1 MIDKRIENLQI
12 ELKNL
17 VIENETIKNKFLY
30 DSFELLPDIG
40 NIVYRIDIGENNLTL
55 RFDFS
60 NRCEVI
66 YEFYK
71 PNSELKMT
79 TRGDGNIH
87 NRLNADDYANFL
99 KLNRYICDEWL
110 TVLKNGDSPFI
121 KLIKDFH
128 HTLVQISRAETH
140 TKKTLQELF
149 HEKKKVEF
157 NNFFDGL
164 KDGDKIIFNQPLR
177 INFSSGSTKNEYRLT
192 SLILWKRTNKL
203 IKVRLPYLDPN
214 MTSQVNTNIYR
225 NRVGIPTNNFKSVK
239 KHVLHREL
247 FHEYLNDNINM
258 VTTNK
263 HNSLKML
270 VDKL

>member
-17 VIENETIKNKFLY
+17 VVENENIKNKFLY

-55 RFDFS
+55 RFNFS
-60 NRCEVI
+60 DRCEVI

-157 NNFFDGL
+157 NDFLDGL
-164 KDGDKIIFNQPLR
+164 KDGDKIIFREPVR
-177 INFSSGSTKNEYRLT
+177 INFSSGSTKNEYLLT
-192 SLILWKRTNKL
+192 SLILWKKTDKL
-203 IKVRLPYLDPN
+203 IKVRLPYIDPN
-214 MTSQVNTNIYR
+214 MVLNTNANRYR
-225 NRVGIPTNNFKSVK
+225 HRKEIPTNNFKSVK

-247 FHEYLNDNINM
+247 FYEYINDRID
-258 VTTNK
+258 VKVTNK
-263 HNSLKML
+263 HNTLKIL

>member
-12 ELKNL
+12 ELKKL
-17 VIENETIKNKFLY
+17 VVENDAIKNKFLS
-30 DSFELLPDIG
+30 DSFELLPDID
-40 NIVYRIDIGENNLTL
+40 NIVYRIDIGENDLTL
-55 RFDFS
+55 RFNFS
-60 NRCEVI
+60 DRCEVI

-87 NRLNADDYANFL
+87 NRLSANDYSNFL

-121 KLIKDFH
+121 KLIQDFH
-128 HTLVQISRAETH
+128 HTLIQISRAETH

-149 HEKKKVEF
+149 HEKKKMEF
-157 NNFFDGL
+157 NNFLDNL
-164 KDGDKIIFNQPLR
+164 KDGDSIIFSEPVR
-177 INFSSGSTKNEYRLT
+177 INFSSGSTKNEYMLT
-192 SLILWKRTNKL
+192 SLILWKRTDKL
-203 IKVRLPYLDPN
+203 IKVRLPHLDSN
-214 MTSQVNTNIYR
+214 MVSQVRTNVYR
-225 NRVGIPTNNFKSVK
+225 NRVTIPTNDFKSVK

-247 FHEYLNDNINM
+247 FYEYITDRIN
-258 VTTNK
+258 VGATNK

-270 VDKL
+270 VNKL